1 MDPAFQ
7 SRIQVAIPYFE
18 FTKKQRQEIWESLLN
33 SDLIDCTEAD
43 KAIIENNIEELADYP
58 LNGRQIRNTLKLSA
72 FAAAA
77 DVVSNGKVQLKHIK
91 KALIDA
97 VKFQEYFEEGKKD
110 LKNKN
115 RVWKPFAPTQGRDYT

>member
-7 SRIQVAIPYFE
+7 SRIQVAISYSE
-18 FTKKQRQEIWESLLN
+18 LSKKQRQDIWGSLLD
-33 SDLIDCTEAD
+33 SDLIDCTEED
-43 KAIIENNIEELADYP
+43 KAIIEGHIEDFAEYQ

-72 FAAAA
+72 FAATA
-77 DVVSNGKVQLKHIK
+77 DMVSDRKVQVKHIK

-97 VKFQEYFEEGKKD
+97 VKFQEYLEEGKKD

-115 RVWKPFAPTQGRDYT
+115 RVWKPFAPTQGRSYT